1 MSEISHYHE
10 KFLYREKQ
18 VNTYIYVRTAEHMG
32 ISHLTNN
39 SLKNVKQSAISDHVL
54 TCDCNISFNDFTILF
69 KDSNNINLFIKES
82 LSIARDKPILSKTVK
97 SFPLELFE

>member
-18 VNTYIYVRTAEHMG
+18 VNTYIYVRAAEHMG
-32 ISHLTNN
+32 ILHLTDN
-39 SLKNVKQSAISDHVL
+39 SLKNLKQSAISDHVL
-54 TCDCNISFNDFTILF
+54 ICDCNKSFNDFTILF

-82 LSIARDKPILSKTVK
+82 SSIACDKPILNKTVK

>member
-18 VNTYIYVRTAEHMG
+18 VNTYIYVRAAEHMG
-32 ISHLTNN
+32 ISHLTDN
-39 SLKNVKQSAISDHVL
+39 SLKNLKQSAISDHML

-69 KDSNNINLFIKES
+69 KDSN
-82 LSIARDKPILSKTVK
+82 
-97 SFPLELFE
+97 